1 MRADGMMIKD
11 ERSDREVNKKTTLA
25 GSTIISLAII
35 GSGFAANNSVSPSPD
50 FSAMNLTKQEEEQ
63 VEVEEQVV
71 ARNVPAQQQ
80 EILLTSGTY
89 AIQVVR
95 EEVKIDL
102 NEAEYVTVF
111 NTLDNDDKTLTYYF
125 DNMYPGARYR
135 TVYGIKNVGTGV
147 VKLDLDR
154 LKTSLSGATSY
165 FNVNIDNLKI
175 YDPATEEEADIDID
189 ADYAEIPENG
199 ILRFRETVECTE
211 TVLENTEYEFSRSI
225 NFFS

>member
-1 MRADGMMIKD
+1 
-11 ERSDREVNKKTTLA
+11 
-25 GSTIISLAII
+25 
-35 GSGFAANNSVSPSPD
+35 
-50 FSAMNLTKQEEEQ
+50 MNLTKQEEEQ

-175 YDPATEEEADIDID
+175 YDPATEE
-189 ADYAEIPENG
+189 AEIPENG

-211 TVLENTEYEFSRSI
+211 TVLENTEYEFSRSL